1 MINTIRIRALDFI
14 NTEYEDAVWE
24 RIQHAKKTCHNEFKI
39 LFHVDNAKDMVLVTN
54 RVHKNTEY
62 LQLKTVIKLWEKCK
76 NEYIFL
82 DVLEKGSTFSS
93 NHRFAIKEDAP
104 LNVMSALSFI
114 VKHSEIIK
122 KSNFDDYDHKRQKR
136 NDSRDYDY
144 NKK

>member
-24 RIQHAKKTCHNEFKI
+24 RIQHAKKACHNEFKM
-39 LFHVDNAKDMVLVTN
+39 LFHVDTAKDMVSVTN
-54 RVHKNTEY
+54 QVHKYAEY

-76 NEYIFL
+76 DEYIFL
-82 DVLEKGSTFSS
+82 DVLQKSSTFNS
-93 NHRFAIKEDAP
+93 NHRFSIKEDAP
-104 LNVMSALSFI
+104 LNVMSALDFI

-122 KSNFDDYDHKRQKR
+122 RANFDDYDHKRQKR